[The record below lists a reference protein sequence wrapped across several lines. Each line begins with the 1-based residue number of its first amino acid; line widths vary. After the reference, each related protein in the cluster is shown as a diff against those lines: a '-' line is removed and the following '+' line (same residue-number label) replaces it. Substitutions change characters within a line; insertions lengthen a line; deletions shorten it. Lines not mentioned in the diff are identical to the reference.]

1 MVRRFRIGMQPDIP
15 LEPAAPAFP
24 YAAALKAVAQPAR
37 LPPAQAS
44 RRAANAPPAVVN
56 GDWHEF

>member
-1 MVRRFRIGMQPDIP
+1 MVRRFRIGVRPDIA

-24 YAAALKAVAQPAR
+24 YAAALKPVARPAR
-37 LPPAQAS
+37 LPPAQAA
-44 RRAANAPPAVVN
+44 RRAANAAPAVAN